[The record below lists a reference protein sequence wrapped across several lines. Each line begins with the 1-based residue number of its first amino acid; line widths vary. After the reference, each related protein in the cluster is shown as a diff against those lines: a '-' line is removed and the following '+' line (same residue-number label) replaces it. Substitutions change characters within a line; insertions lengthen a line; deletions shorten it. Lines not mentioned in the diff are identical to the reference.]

1 MIESVLNFLQ
11 TILFWSPF
19 ALSALCFW
27 KRLKQSG
34 EDETDKKNLALQSA
48 FDLAAKE
55 IDMVT
60 ATTVGKLEQILGKDI
75 RADVKDGKRAITD
88 LQMLAEDAY
97 REIVTIVQ
105 PETLDNLK
113 KTLQDAELYIRNGIE
128 AELVK
133 LKAKLYK

>member
-1 MIESVLNFLQ
+1 MIETVCNFAQ
-11 TILFWSPF
+11 TLLFWSPF
-19 ALSALCFW
+19 VLSAFYLW
-27 KRLKQSG
+27 KRIKQSD
-34 EDETDKKNLALQSA
+34 EDITAKKNLILQSA

-55 IDMVT
+55 IDTVT
-60 ATTVGKLEQILGKDI
+60 AATVGKLEQLLGKDI
-75 RADVKDGKRAITD
+75 RLDVKDGKRAISD

-97 REIVTIVQ
+97 QEIISIVQ